1 MNKFKIPSLIFAA
14 VFVVSAIALLIFIK
28 QDVSQDPDIKVDAPA
43 WIHEEG
49 SSGKQ
54 PISGK
59 VAKSGNMK
67 IKTANNS
74 SATNTSTAQ
83 SASNGPNNKTT
94 SEINT
99 ANNNTQESTISK
111 TIDKIQKAII
121 TEIFLENLA
130 KYIAE
135 NYQPAGSL
143 PHTPQKGY
151 SSASFK
157 SINTYFGLNLHGL
170 MPEAQSLVN
179 ARKSIWAEFLSPG
192 TLNMLYET
200 DSADLLDLVEEKG
213 ILAERKFAMEG
224 GTFELREL
232 TQKQRAEMFQ
242 VSTVPLRHVAAVL
255 TSITENRDLLQAM
268 DSYIKA
274 EKRVDIANGV
284 FQADL
289 DQAHN
294 TTSVN
299 AKNKATH
306 SGKVLKDA
314 ITVRE
319 KIKTGITD
327 KIKAFCSGPCEKP
340 NDSFYIAKWVFRRT
354 KDNEK
359 RIESILSGCKILN
372 KLADAMTKRAELIE
386 KKI

>member
-1 MNKFKIPSLIFAA
+1 MNKFKIPALIFAS
-14 VFVVSAIALLIFIK
+14 VFVISAIALLIFIK
-28 QDVSQDPDIKVDAPA
+28 EDVSHDPDMKVDAPA

-67 IKTANNS
+67 IRPAVNASESNATLLAAKNQTPKNGAAKKTNDTIKK
-74 SATNTSTAQ
+74 SAIA
-83 SASNGPNNKTT
+83 
-94 SEINT
+94 
-99 ANNNTQESTISK
+99 K
-111 TIDKIQKAII
+111 TIDKIQKTII
-121 TEIFLENLA
+121 TEVFLENLA
-130 KYIAE
+130 KYIAD

-143 PHTPQKGY
+143 PHKPEKGF

-170 MPEAQSLVN
+170 MPEALSLVS

-200 DSADLLDLVEEKG
+200 DSADLLDLVEEQG
-213 ILAERKFAMEG
+213 ILAERKFAMQG
-224 GTFELREL
+224 DTFELREL
-232 TQKQRAEMFQ
+232 TRKQRAEMFR
-242 VSTVPLRHVAAVL
+242 VSAVPLRHVSAVL
-255 TSITENRDLLQAM
+255 TSLAENRDLLQAM
-268 DSYIKA
+268 DSYIRA

-289 DQAHN
+289 DQSRN
-294 TTSVN
+294 SNSVT

-340 NDSFYIAKWVFRRT
+340 DDSFYIAKWVFRRT

-372 KLADAMTKRAELIE
+372 NLAVQMEKRAVLIE
-386 KKI
+386 NKI